1 MSEKVFEDLYLNTTG
16 GGSATGVFR
25 ATSRAISIGSHNGAM
40 FEVTLKSANNLQ
52 SNGVAL
58 QVEGSN
64 DGQNWSPNVFG
75 GTSTTIATNT
85 GTSAPRYQ
93 AVIPTTSAVIP
104 FSMLRITAAL
114 VTPTASA
121 QAAILD
127 ASLRTFQKA

>member
-75 GTSTTIATNT
+75 GATTIATNT
-85 GTSAPRYQ
+85 GTTAPRYQ
-93 AVIPTTSAVIP
+93 AVVPTTSAVIP
-104 FSMLRITAAL
+104 FAMLRLTAAL
-114 VTPTASA
+114 ITPTSSA

>member
-1 MSEKVFEDLYLNTTG
+1 MSEKVFEDLYLHSTG
-16 GGSATGVFR
+16 GGAATGVFR

-40 FEVTLKSANNLQ
+40 FEVTLKSANLPTP
-52 SNGVAL
+52 GVAL

-64 DGQNWSPNVFG
+64 DGQNWTANVFG
-75 GTSTTIATNT
+75 GSTTIATNT

-93 AVIPTTSAVIP
+93 AVVPTTPAVIP

-114 VTPTASA
+114 VTPTAGSA
-121 QAAILD
+121 QAALLD